1 MEFIIWRHSF
11 IQSLEL
17 SIADSYFIAKQPS
30 TIALA
35 ILMNTIEELDIMA
48 PLLYL
53 EYIAGLI
60 NVSIDNSDMHAIQR
74 RLRLLCNA
82 NREE

>member
-48 PLLYL
+48 PLYL

>member
-11 IQSLEL
+11 IQSLEF
-17 SIADSYFIAKQPS
+17 SIADSYFIATQPS

-48 PLLYL
+48 PLYL

-60 NVSIDNSDMHAIQR
+60 NVCIDNSEMHAIQR